1 MIPKIN
7 ILPEKKLVG
16 KRITMTLLQ
25 NKTFELWQSF
35 MPFRNQITNA
45 VGSDKFSMQ
54 VYAPDFDFNQFTPQ
68 TIFEKWAA
76 IEVSD
81 FLAIPENMEPY
92 VLKGGLYA
100 VFNYKGKPE
109 NGSEAFHYIFKEW
122 LPNSI
127 YEVDKREHFEILGD
141 KYIRDNED
149 SEEEIWVPIK
159 LK

>member
-16 KRITMTLLQ
+16 KRVTMTLLQ
-25 NKTFELWQSF
+25 NKTVELWQSF
-35 MPFRNQITNA
+35 MPFRNQIANA

-54 VYAPDFDFNQFTPQ
+54 VYAADFDYNQFTPQ

-81 FLAIPENMEPY
+81 FDAIPENMEPY
-92 VLKGGLYA
+92 ILKGGLYA

-109 NGSEAFHYIFKEW
+109 NGSGMFRYIFKEW

-141 KYIRDNED
+141 KYIRESED